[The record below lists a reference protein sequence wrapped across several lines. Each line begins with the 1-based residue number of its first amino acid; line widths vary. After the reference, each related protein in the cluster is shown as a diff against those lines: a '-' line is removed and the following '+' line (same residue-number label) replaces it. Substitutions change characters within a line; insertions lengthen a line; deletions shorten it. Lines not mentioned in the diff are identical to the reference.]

1 MWGGGV
7 HFTKLTQLL
16 LSGMTDGERE
26 DGWWM
31 RARTAVFLLVL
42 PQRSENPVDDPYPTC
57 CHN

>member
-1 MWGGGV
+1 M

-31 RARTAVFLLVL
+31 HARTAVFLLVL